1 VSISEENNGLAV
13 LVSSGPH
20 GATAGGSGGA
30 YSSPMQASDSTFRG
44 AGGIELIAHRWA
56 PDGPLAPKA
65 AVAIVHGFGE
75 HSGRYGAVVSA
86 LTGRGFAVHGFDLRG
101 HGRSPGRRGHISA
114 WSEYRDDLAACLDH
128 VQAREAPGTPV
139 FLYGHSLGG
148 AIVLEY
154 GLRRPGGLAGV
165 VASAPALE
173 PKGVR
178 SPALEALARLLSRA
192 WPTFSLAVPL
202 EEAALSRVPAAIEAN
217 RRDGLNHRR
226 LTSRAVV
233 ETLAAMA
240 WIKSNAPAWQLP
252 LLVIHGTGDRLMD
265 PDGSR
270 AFVAATH
277 RGLGTDVEL
286 RLYDGVYH
294 EPHNDLEAARVLADV
309 GAWLER
315 HLPG

>member
-1 VSISEENNGLAV
+1 MAAM
-13 LVSSGPH
+13 VSSGPH
-20 GATAGGSGGA
+20 GATAGGRDGA
-30 YSSPMQASDSTFRG
+30 YPSPMQAIDSTFRG
-44 AGGIELIAHRWA
+44 AGGIELVTHRWA
-56 PDGPLAPKA
+56 PDGTIAPRA
-65 AVAIVHGFGE
+65 AVAIVHGLGE

-86 LTGRGFAVHGFDLRG
+86 LTGRGFAVHDFDLRG
-101 HGRSPGRRGHISA
+101 HGRSPGRRGHIEA
-114 WSEYRDDLAACLDH
+114 WSDYRDDLAAYLDH
-128 VQAREAPGTPV
+128 VQAQEAPGTPV
-139 FLYGHSLGG
+139 FFYGHSLGG
-148 AIVLEY
+148 AILLEY

-178 SPALEALARLLSRA
+178 SPALEALARVLSRI

-202 EEAALSRVPAAIEAN
+202 EEAALSRVPEVIEAN

-226 LTSRAVV
+226 LTARAVV

-252 LLVIHGTGDRLMD
+252 LLVIHGTADRLMD

-270 AFVAATH
+270 AFVAAAH
-277 RGLGTDVEL
+277 RGRGADVEL
-286 RLYDGVYH
+286 RLYEGVYH
-294 EPHNDLEAARVLADV
+294 EPHNDLEATRVLADV